1 MSVPKIGSE
10 LLSVLKV
17 LSATALVIV
26 ATAAGACRA
35 HSPPPAAIDAES
47 EVAGEPDEYSAT
59 VVRTIEDGDNRVVE
73 ETRVAVAGE
82 MTRQEWIDLGEKR
95 VLILRPDLGKSYLL
109 APDKKMYVESPIY
122 PEAPGNGGSPGG
134 GASKQKELSEQGP
147 GKGPVDADAD
157 QLDGLFATAPEPTQG
172 TDSQLPDQTIE
183 GHLCKVWER
192 RASFPDGHTEV
203 TRTFRASDL
212 SGLAIRIET
221 ESIDGGR
228 KVRAT
233 TERRDVR
240 TSVSPDEFAIP
251 PGFRRVDALDHK

>member
-1 MSVPKIGSE
+1 
-10 LLSVLKV
+10 
-17 LSATALVIV
+17 
-26 ATAAGACRA
+26 
-35 HSPPPAAIDAES
+35 
-47 EVAGEPDEYSAT
+47 
-59 VVRTIEDGDNRVVE
+59 
-73 ETRVAVAGE
+73 
-82 MTRQEWIDLGEKR
+82 

-122 PEAPGNGGSPGG
+122 PEAPGNGASPGG
-134 GASKQKELSEQGP
+134 GASKQKELSEQGS

-157 QLDGLFATAPEPTQG
+157 QLDGLFATAPAPTQA
-172 TDSQLPDQTIE
+172 TDSQLPDQTVE

-192 RASFPDGHTEV
+192 RATFPDGHTEV

-212 SGLAIRIET
+212 SRLAIRIET

-228 KVRAT
+228 NVRVT

-251 PGFRRVDALDHK
+251 PGFKRVDALDHK